1 MLQLTKKD
9 SKRRTLLLDRNMKEV
24 GGRGGGGGV
33 GRIEYDTVK
42 FDEHSLSFED

>member
-24 GGRGGGGGV
+24 GGRGGV